1 MTDFELIVKE
11 FCIPMGSEY
20 ICDELSDF
28 DIDEEDEVGAV
39 GIAV

>member
-11 FCIPMGSEY
+11 FCIPMESEF
-20 ICDELSDF
+20 ICDELCGW
-28 DIDEEDEVGAV
+28 DIDKRMKAGAV